1 MWKVLID
8 RNELFLKSIPKSKIL
23 TFLGIHVYW
32 TLVNGL
38 VLFFSNQIEPP
49 ARSGPV
55 LKKKFGKKIYI
66 SNHCISPTYT
76 VAYYMTVH
84 LHLMGPFILL
94 RLGSSTR

>member
-1 MWKVLID
+1 MWKMLID

-38 VLFFSNQIEPP
+38 VLFFSNQIEPY

-55 LKKKFGKKIYI
+55 LKKKLVKKYI
-66 SNHCISPTYT
+66 SQIIVSPLDI
-76 VAYYMTVH
+76 AQE
-84 LHLMGPFILL
+84 LL
-94 RLGSSTR
+94 VQ

>member
-1 MWKVLID
+1 MWKVLVD

-55 LKKKFGKKIYI
+55 LKRKFGQKIYI
-66 SNHCISPTYT
+66 SNHCISPTYR
-76 VAYYMTVH
+76 AAWLSINHWMAKRK
-84 LHLMGPFILL
+84 FILE
-94 RLGSSTR
+94 SM